1 MILNHQHQ
9 QKQHQIL
16 TLRYQFYDLL
26 NYIHN
31 SKSLLL
37 GLKAFQNNKKEIES
51 KEYCAINSNTTTSRK
66 NGK

>member
-1 MILNHQHQ
+1 
-9 QKQHQIL
+9 
-16 TLRYQFYDLL
+16 
-26 NYIHN
+26 
-31 SKSLLL
+31 L